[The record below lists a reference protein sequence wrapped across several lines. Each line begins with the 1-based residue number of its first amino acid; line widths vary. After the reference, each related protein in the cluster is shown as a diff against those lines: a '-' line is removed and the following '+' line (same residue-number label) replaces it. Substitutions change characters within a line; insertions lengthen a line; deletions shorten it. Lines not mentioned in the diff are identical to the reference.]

1 MQGSPQGCFS
11 LGIAPSDALVQSRSK
26 WKQIKENS
34 FRALGVF
41 LSPPCTLLSAY
52 SRRLVAM
59 DTSAV
64 YKLLIERKA
73 PILWAKKKKK
83 RKSQY
88 VRSYPNRNET
98 NKRKKNRGWRSFQ
111 IHTNLSNKLY
121 RLSYGRIRARTVGNS
136 LNTRTDALTY
146 TRSVWASARARTR
159 PTLLEIRNVFSS
171 RKVLRTG
178 KGRCISEVATVSFSH
193 ESLWKW

>member
-1 MQGSPQGCFS
+1 MQGSPQSCFS

-59 DTSAV
+59 ATSDV
-64 YKLLIERKA
+64 CKLLIKRKA
-73 PILWAKKKKK
+73 SILWAKKK
-83 RKSQY
+83 RTSQY

-98 NKRKKNRGWRSFQ
+98 NKRKKTGGDVRFKFIWSCLINYTVSAMGGYVHEQWATVWTHAQMHS
-111 IHTNLSNKLY
+111 
-121 RLSYGRIRARTVGNS
+121 RILAQYERAH
-136 LNTRTDALTY
+136 ALTQD
-146 TRSVWASARARTR
+146 R
-159 PTLLEIRNVFSS
+159 P
-171 RKVLRTG
+171 
-178 KGRCISEVATVSFSH
+178 C
-193 ESLWKW
+193 